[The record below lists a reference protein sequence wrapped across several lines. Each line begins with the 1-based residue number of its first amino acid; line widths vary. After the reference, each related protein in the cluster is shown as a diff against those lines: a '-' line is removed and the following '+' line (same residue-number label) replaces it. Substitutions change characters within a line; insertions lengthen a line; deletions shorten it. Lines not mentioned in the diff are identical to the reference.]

1 MGKPGT
7 FPCLFGGEP
16 SPLPASSRWQ
26 AWFGGSSWLSPI
38 SPMQRQGKPM
48 RSMPRGSRQPSGG
61 WVFWPFRRQAKR
73 ARHVF
78 RKLLKGVYSK
88 EINTQKSLTEIP
100 DIKIDNVGKCW
111 EINGVPVGVFCRLT
125 IQGILWALQ
134 RSWKVQGK
142 TLKNSSIHLYAP
154 PVTTISME
162 GPSFRRWGTKKS
174 VCSSPW
180 TPKEAHAQ
188 GRSGL
193 TTECL
198 ATSGDIFSNRTLS
211 PIFVN
216 VLSAQCFG
224 PSSCPFI
231 IIYPYIYMIIPRPSK
246 QLCIGSFI
254 PSSKSVP
261 KVLWKK
267 NGGSRCPLRFV

>member
-1 MGKPGT
+1 
-7 FPCLFGGEP
+7 
-16 SPLPASSRWQ
+16 
-26 AWFGGSSWLSPI
+26 
-38 SPMQRQGKPM
+38 M

-78 RKLLKGVYSK
+78 RKLLKGIYSK
-88 EINTQKSLTEIP
+88 ETNTQKSLTEIP

-125 IQGILWALQ
+125 IQGILWALH

-142 TLKNSSIHLYAP
+142 SLKKQLHLYAP
-154 PVTTISME
+154 PVTTVSME

-193 TTECL
+193 TTEFWRHIWQ
-198 ATSGDIFSNRTLS
+198 SDFKSH
-211 PIFVN
+211 VH
-216 VLSAQCFG
+216 QCFE
-224 PSSCPFI
+224 CPMFWSI
-231 IIYPYIYMIIPRPSK
+231 IMPIYPYIYIYDYTQTLQATLHWVFYPIFK
-246 QLCIGSFI
+246 KCAQ
-254 PSSKSVP
+254 SSMKKSWRV
-261 KVLWKK
+261 
-267 NGGSRCPLRFV
+267 

>member
-1 MGKPGT
+1 MGTPGT

-78 RKLLKGVYSK
+78 RKLLKGIYSK
-88 EINTQKSLTEIP
+88 ETNTQKSLTEIP

-125 IQGILWALQ
+125 IQGILWALH

-142 TLKNSSIHLYAP
+142 SLKKQLHPSLC
-154 PVTTISME
+154 TTGHHRFDGRAQLSQVGDEEVSLFFALDSE
-162 GPSFRRWGTKKS
+162 GSTCPRAKWPHHRI
-174 VCSSPW
+174 
-180 TPKEAHAQ
+180 
-188 GRSGL
+188 
-193 TTECL
+193 L
-198 ATSGDIFSNRTLS
+198 ATYL
-211 PIFVN
+211 
-216 VLSAQCFG
+216 A
-224 PSSCPFI
+224 
-231 IIYPYIYMIIPRPSK
+231 
-246 QLCIGSFI
+246 IG
-254 PSSKSVP
+254 
-261 KVLWKK
+261 L
-267 NGGSRCPLRFV
+267 